1 MSEEIT
7 LASLAR
13 AAGKDN
19 VRQDVQISAG
29 GAPAPFTVE
38 ERRQID
44 QIKQELDLTDS
55 VTAVEYGIGCQRT
68 LAEFADRVLD
78 NSGKGSADTAEQLQA
93 LIQEIKAL
101 DAGVV
106 FKDTFWARLPIIG
119 SRARRMKKLKKR
131 FSKARIRIERLEQQ
145 LERSRVE
152 LLRGAELFD
161 MLGQE
166 NANCFRQLT
175 IYIQAGNEQLEYLR
189 TTAIPKLSAEVQQQN
204 DPMAAQ
210 LLYGFEEN
218 LARFESRIH
227 DLELSRTVA
236 LQSAPQMK
244 LIQTGNSVMAQ
255 KIQSAVL
262 NTVPIWKNQ
271 FAAAVG
277 LTDQTAV
284 YKTQRELDRMTN
296 AIVKRNAEILRQ
308 SAVQTA
314 TESRRSGID
323 TEALKKANDSLIRVI
338 EETLQLS
345 RESTMK
351 HRQAEAELGRIEHQL
366 HNALSQVR

>member
-1 MSEEIT
+1 MAEEIT

-13 AAGKDN
+13 TVGKDN
-19 VRQDVQISAG
+19 VPQNVQLYGAG
-29 GAPAPFTVE
+29 AQARFTAE
-38 ERRQID
+38 ERSQID
-44 QIKQELDLTDS
+44 RIKGELDLT
-55 VTAVEYGIGCQRT
+55 VGTAAEEYGIGCQRT
-68 LAEFADRVLD
+68 LAEFADRVLE
-78 NSGKGSADTAEQLQA
+78 NSGRGSAETAEQLRA
-93 LIQEIKAL
+93 LIDEIKAL

-106 FKDTFWARLPIIG
+106 FKDTFWARIPFFG
-119 SRARRMKKLKKR
+119 SRARRMRKLKKR

-145 LERSRVE
+145 LERSRME

-166 NANCFRQLT
+166 NVKCFRQLT

-189 TTAIPKLSAEVQQQN
+189 TNTIPKLSAEVQRQD

-218 LARFESRIH
+218 LARFESRIQ
-227 DLELSRTVA
+227 DLELSRTIA
-236 LQSAPQMK
+236 LQSAPQMN
-244 LIQTGNSVMAQ
+244 LIQTSNSVMAQ

-262 NTVPIWKNQ
+262 NTVPIWKNR

-284 YKTQRELDRMTN
+284 YKTQREIEQVTN
-296 AIVKRNAEILRQ
+296 TMVRRNAEILRQ

-314 TESRRSGID
+314 AARSTPKRLKRRTTSLSELSR
-323 TEALKKANDSLIRVI
+323 KPCSLIVKAR
-338 EETLQLS
+338 
-345 RESTMK
+345 
-351 HRQAEAELGRIEHQL
+351 
-366 HNALSQVR
+366 

>member
-1 MSEEIT
+1 MAEEIT
-7 LASLAR
+7 LASLMKAS
-13 AAGKDN
+13 GGNDIPQEIQ
-19 VRQDVQISAG
+19 VSAG
-29 GAPAPFTVE
+29 NAPLTFSPE

-44 QIKQELDLTDS
+44 LIKSELDLTDS

-68 LAEFADRVLD
+68 LAEFSDRVLE
-78 NSGKGSADTAEQLQA
+78 NSGRGSADTAEQLQA
-93 LIQEIKAL
+93 LIDEIKAL
-101 DAGVV
+101 DAGAV
-106 FKDTFWARLPIIG
+106 FKDNFWARLPFFG
-119 SRARRMKKLKKR
+119 SRARRMRKLKKR

-145 LERSRVE
+145 LERSRME

-166 NANCFRQLT
+166 NAKCFRQLT
-175 IYIQAGNEQLEYLR
+175 IYIQAGTEQLEYLR
-189 TTAIPKLSAEVQQQN
+189 NTALPKLSAEVQRQD

-210 LLYGFEEN
+210 LVYGFEEN
-218 LARFESRIH
+218 LARFENRIH
-227 DLELSRTVA
+227 DLELSRTIA
-236 LQSAPQMK
+236 LQSAPQLK
-244 LIQTGNSVMAQ
+244 LIQSTNTVMAL

-296 AIVKRNAEILRQ
+296 TMVRRNAEILRQ

-314 TESRRSGID
+314 SESRRSGID
-323 TEALKKANDSLIRVI
+323 AESLKKANDSLIRVI
-338 EETLQLS
+338 EETLQLN
-345 RESTMK
+345 RESTIK
-351 HRQAEAELGRIEHQL
+351 HRQAEAELGRIEHEL
-366 HNALSQVR
+366 RNALSQVK

>member
-1 MSEEIT
+1 MAEEIT
-7 LASLAR
+7 LATLSR

-19 VRQDVQISAG
+19 TRQEIQSA
-29 GAPAPFTVE
+29 AETSTLTFTAE
-38 ERRQID
+38 ERQQID
-44 QIKQELDLTDS
+44 QIKSGLDLTDS

-68 LAEFADRVLD
+68 LAEFADRVLE
-78 NSGKGSADTAEQLQA
+78 NSGKGSADTAEQLQH
-93 LIQEIKAL
+93 LIGEIKAL

-106 FKDTFWARLPIIG
+106 FRDTFWARLPLIG

-145 LERSRVE
+145 LDRSRVE

-166 NANCFRQLT
+166 NAKCFRQLT
-175 IYIQAGNEQLEYLR
+175 LYIQAGNEQLEYHR
-189 TTAIPKLSAEVQQQN
+189 TITIPKLSDEVQRQN

-227 DLELSRTVA
+227 DLELSCTIA

-244 LIQTGNSVMAQ
+244 LIQSGNSVMAQ

-262 NTVPIWKNQ
+262 NTVPVWKNQ

-277 LTDQTAV
+277 LTEQTAV
-284 YKTQRELDRMTN
+284 YKTQREIDRVTN
-296 AIVKRNAEILRQ
+296 AMVRRNAEILRQ
-308 SAVQTA
+308 SAAQTA
-314 TESRRSGID
+314 AESRRSGID
-323 TEALKKANDSLIRVI
+323 TEALNKANDSLIRVI
-338 EETLQLS
+338 EETLQLN

-366 HNALSQVR
+366 KNALSQVR